1 MKQSGILKIKFNPN
15 MEYQLKAIDS
25 TIGIFTGQAKTD
37 GNYAQ
42 ISDSSDKALDF
53 RSTLIRNV
61 MTLSEEDILENIRYI
76 QRGNAIEK
84 SEALVGMNFSIEM
97 ETGTGK
103 TYTYLRSVFE
113 LNKKYGFKKFLI
125 VVPSVAI
132 REGVLKTIEMTKEH
146 FKEHFE
152 NTPFNHF
159 VYDGGKLSNVRSYA
173 VSNEISIMIINID
186 SFNKDSNIFNRYDDR
201 IQGKPSDFVT
211 SVNPILIIDEPQNME
226 SDKAKEALSSL
237 SPLFTL
243 RYSATHRNV
252 YNLVYKFGAVEA
264 YNQGM
269 VKQIEVSSVYADRDY
284 SGVYLRLVGFKAT
297 STKISAKIEMYVK
310 SANGEKIE
318 KKEKSVEK
326 NSDLFALSG
335 GLGSYDGFIVDTIDS
350 ANEYVSFTN
359 SVRCEPNQTMG
370 GYPDE
375 IKRVQIRETIKE
387 HFEKERRL
395 APKGI
400 KVLSLFFI
408 DRVASYV
415 ADDGFI
421 RKAFI
426 EEFEALK
433 MDPVFGSL
441 IKGLDVDAIHN
452 GYFARG
458 GKGEAKDTNGSTKAD
473 DDAYNLIMKD
483 KERLLSLDEPLR
495 FIFSHSALRE
505 GWDNPNV
512 FQICTLNE
520 THSIIKKRQEI
531 GRGMRICVDNNG
543 DRNYDRDINRL
554 TIIANERYEAYAKN
568 LQKEYEEEGIIG
580 APPAKNKRKK
590 ITVTLRK
597 GYKLDDN
604 FKELWDKIK
613 HKTKYRVD
621 FDTEE
626 LIERCT
632 EEINKHLFLASNG
645 SIGVDKAKV
654 ILTDEGIETKLAKI
668 SAPTAVENSFKYVP
682 DIITHLQKETHLTR
696 STIARILVGIELIND
711 IFTNPE
717 EFLINITTIIKYLKN
732 RILIEK
738 IKYDKIDDHYEMSL
752 FKESFESFED
762 SLVKVENEK
771 KGIYSHIEFDSDIE
785 RGFAEKLNAREDIRL
800 FVKLPFWFK
809 VDTPIGSY
817 NPDWAIVKQNG
828 DKVYLIRE
836 TKGTTQEGGL
846 RGDEK
851 DKITCGF
858 AHFKELA
865 VDYNV
870 DDGKGHSV

>member
-1 MKQSGILKIKFNPN
+1 MKIKFNPN
-15 MEYQLKAIDS
+15 MEYQLKAINS
-25 TIGIFTGQAKTD
+25 TIGIFNGQAKTD
-37 GNYAQ
+37 GTFVEVGGGNDG
-42 ISDSSDKALDF
+42 ILDF

-61 MTLSEEDILENIRYI
+61 LTIGKEEILENLRYI
-76 QRGNAIEK
+76 QKGNGLEK
-84 SEALVGMNFSIEM
+84 SKKLESMDFSIEM

-103 TYTYLRSVFE
+103 TYTYLRSIFE
-113 LNKKYGFKKFLI
+113 LNKRYGFKKFII

-152 NTPFNHF
+152 NVPFNYF
-159 VYDGGKLSNVRSYA
+159 VYDGGKLSNVRGYA

-186 SFNKDSNIFNRYDDR
+186 SFNKDSNIIRRYDDR
-201 IQGKPSDFVT
+201 IQGVPLEFIQT
-211 SVNPILIIDEPQNME
+211 TNPILILDEPQNME
-226 SDKAKEALSSL
+226 SEKAKEALSSL

-252 YNLVYKFGAVEA
+252 YNLIYKFGAVEA

-269 VKQIEVSSVYADRDY
+269 VKQIEVLSVYADKDY

-310 SANGEKIE
+310 STNGEKIE
-318 KKEKSVEK
+318 KKEKLVDK
-326 NSDLFALSG
+326 NSDLFVLSG
-335 GLGSYDGFIVDTIDS
+335 GLGSYEGFIVDMIDS
-350 ANEYVSFTN
+350 ANKYISFTN
-359 SVRCEPNQTMG
+359 SVRIELNQTMG

-375 IKRVQIRETIKE
+375 IKRAQIRETIKE

-408 DRVASYV
+408 DRVASY
-415 ADDGFI
+415 AEDDGFI

-426 EEFEALK
+426 EEFEALQR
-433 MDPVFGSL
+433 DPVFESMT
-441 IKGLDVDAIHN
+441 KGLDIDSIHG
-452 GYFARG
+452 GYFAKG
-458 GKGEAKDTNGSTKAD
+458 SKGEAKDTSGNTKAD
-473 DDAYNLIMKD
+473 DEAYNLIMRD

-520 THSIIKKRQEI
+520 THSVIKKRQEI
-531 GRGMRICVDNNG
+531 GRGLRICVDKNG
-543 DRNYDRDINRL
+543 ERNYDREINRL

-580 APPAKNKRKK
+580 APPVKNKRKK

-597 GYKLDDN
+597 GYKLDEN
-604 FKELWDKIK
+604 FRELWEKIK
-613 HKTKYRVD
+613 HKTKYRVN
-621 FDTEE
+621 FDTEG
-626 LIERCT
+626 LIARCI
-632 EEINKHLFLASNG
+632 EEINKHTILASSG
-645 SIGVDKAKV
+645 RIGVDKVKV

-668 SAPTAVENSFKYVP
+668 STPIGIENTCKYVP

-696 STIARILVGIELIND
+696 TTIVRILTGINGLED
-711 IFTNPE
+711 VFKNPE
-717 EFLINITTIIKYLKN
+717 EFLINITTIIKYVKN
-732 RILIEK
+732 KILIEK
-738 IKYDKIDDHYEMSL
+738 IQYEKIDDYYEMSL
-752 FKESFESFED
+752 FQESFESFED
-762 SLVKVENEK
+762 NLIKVENEK
-771 KGIYSHIEFDSDIE
+771 KGIYTHIEFDSDIE
-785 RGFAEKLNAREDIRL
+785 RGFVEKLNAREDVKL

-809 VDTPIGSY
+809 VDTPIGTY

-836 TKGTTQEGGL
+836 TKGTTMEGGL

-851 DKITCGF
+851 DKIHCGG
-858 AHFKELA
+858 AHFKKLG

-870 DDGKGHSV
+870 DDGGAKSF

>member
-1 MKQSGILKIKFNPN
+1 M
-15 MEYQLKAIDS
+15 
-25 TIGIFTGQAKTD
+25 
-37 GNYAQ
+37 
-42 ISDSSDKALDF
+42 
-53 RSTLIRNV
+53 
-61 MTLSEEDILENIRYI
+61 
-76 QRGNAIEK
+76 
-84 SEALVGMNFSIEM
+84 
-97 ETGTGK
+97 
-103 TYTYLRSVFE
+103 
-113 LNKKYGFKKFLI
+113 
-125 VVPSVAI
+125 
-132 REGVLKTIEMTKEH
+132 LKTIEMTKEH

-152 NTPFNHF
+152 NVPFNYF

-186 SFNKDSNIFNRYDDR
+186 SFNKDSNIIRRYDDR
-201 IQGKPSDFVT
+201 IQGVPLEFIQT
-211 SVNPILIIDEPQNME
+211 TNPILILDEPQNME
-226 SDKAKEALSSL
+226 SEKAKEALSSL

-252 YNLVYKFGAVEA
+252 YNLVYKFGVVEA

-269 VKQIEVSSVYADRDY
+269 VKQIEVSSVYADKDY
-284 SGVYLRLVGFKAT
+284 SGVYLKLNGFRESKSKPPA
-297 STKISAKIEMYVK
+297 AKIEMYVK

-318 KKEKSVEK
+318 KKEKSVDK
-326 NSDLFALSG
+326 HDDLFVISG
-335 GLGSYDGFIVDTIDS
+335 GLGSYEGFIVDTIDS
-350 ANEYVSFTN
+350 AEQYISFTN
-359 SVRCEPNQTMG
+359 SVRIESNQTMG

-408 DRVASYV
+408 DRVASY
-415 ADDGFI
+415 AEDDGFI

-426 EEFEALK
+426 EEFEALQR
-433 MDPVFGSL
+433 DPVFGSMT
-441 IKGLDVDAIHN
+441 KGLDIDSIHN

-458 GKGEAKDTNGSTKAD
+458 SKGEAKDTNGSTKAD
-473 DDAYNLIMKD
+473 DEAYNLIMKD
-483 KERLLSLDEPLR
+483 KERLLSLEEPLR

-520 THSIIKKRQEI
+520 THSVIKKRQEI
-531 GRGMRICVDNNG
+531 GRGLRICVDKNG
-543 DRNYDRDINRL
+543 ERNYDREINRL

-580 APPAKNKRKK
+580 TPPVKNKRKK

-597 GYKLDDN
+597 GYRLDEN
-604 FKELWDKIK
+604 FKELWEKIK

-621 FDTEE
+621 FDTDE
-626 LIERCT
+626 LIKRCA
-632 EEINKHLFLASNG
+632 EQINNHLLLASNG
-645 SIGVDKAKV
+645 SIGVDKVKV

-668 SAPTAVENSFKYVP
+668 STPIVIESTCKYVP

-696 STIARILVGIELIND
+696 TTIARILTGINGLED
-711 IFTNPE
+711 VFKNPE
-717 EFLINITTIIKYLKN
+717 EFLINITTIIKYVKN

-738 IKYDKIDDHYEMSL
+738 IQYEKIDDYYEMSL
-752 FKESFESFED
+752 FQESFESFED
-762 SLVKVENEK
+762 NLIKVENEK
-771 KGIYSHIEFDSDIE
+771 KGIYTHIEFDSDIE
-785 RGFAEKLNAREDIRL
+785 RGFAEKLNAREDVKL

-809 VDTPIGSY
+809 VDTPIGTY

-836 TKGTTQEGGL
+836 TKGTTMEGGL

-851 DKITCGF
+851 DKIHCGGV
-858 AHFKELA
+858 HFEELN

-870 DDGKGHSV
+870 DDGKANSF

>member
-1 MKQSGILKIKFNPN
+1 MKIKFNPN

-25 TIGIFTGQAKTD
+25 TIGIFNGQAKTD
-37 GNYAQ
+37 GNFVEVGGGNDE
-42 ISDSSDKALDF
+42 ILDF

-61 MTLSEEDILENIRYI
+61 LTISEEDILENLRYI
-76 QRGNAIEK
+76 QKGNGLDK
-84 SEALVGMNFSIEM
+84 SERLDGMNFSLEM

-113 LNKKYGFKKFLI
+113 LNKKYGFKKFII

-152 NTPFNHF
+152 NVPFNHF
-159 VYDGGKLSNVRSYA
+159 VYSSDKLSNVRSFA
-173 VSNEISIMIINID
+173 VSNEVSIMVINID
-186 SFNKDSNIFNRYDDR
+186 AFNKDTAVIKRYDDK
-201 IQGKPSDFVT
+201 IQGVPLEFIQT
-211 SVNPILIIDEPQNME
+211 TNPILILDEPQNME
-226 SDKAKEALSSL
+226 TEKAKEALLSL
-237 SPLFTL
+237 NPLFTL

-284 SGVYLRLVGFKAT
+284 SGVYLKLKGFKAT
-297 STKISAKIEMYVK
+297 STKITAKIEIYVK
-310 SANGEKIE
+310 SANGEKID
-318 KKEKSVEK
+318 KKEKSIEK
-326 NSDLFALSG
+326 NSDLFELSG
-335 GLGSYDGFIVDTIDS
+335 GLGSYEGFVVDTIDS
-350 ANEYVSFTN
+350 ANEYVSFDN
-359 SVRCEPNQTMG
+359 GIRCELNQTMG
-370 GYPDE
+370 GYSDD

-395 APKGI
+395 SPKGI

-408 DRVASYV
+408 DRVASY
-415 ADDGFI
+415 AEDDGFI
-421 RKAFI
+421 RRAFI
-426 EEFEALK
+426 EEFEALQR
-433 MDPVFGSL
+433 DPVFGSMT
-441 IKGLDVDAIHN
+441 KELDIDSIHN

-458 GKGEAKDTNGSTKAD
+458 SKGEAKDTNGSTKAD
-473 DDAYNLIMKD
+473 DEAYNLIMKD

-520 THSIIKKRQEI
+520 THSVIKKRQEI
-531 GRGMRICVDNNG
+531 GRGLRICVGNDG
-543 DRNYDRDINRL
+543 ERNYDREINRL

-580 APPAKNKRKK
+580 VPPIKNKRKK
-590 ITVTLRK
+590 ITVSLRK
-597 GYKLDDN
+597 GYRLDEN
-604 FKELWDKIK
+604 FKELWEKIK
-613 HKTKYRVD
+613 HRTKYRVD
-621 FDTEE
+621 FDTDD
-626 LIERCT
+626 LIARSI
-632 EEINKHLFLASNG
+632 EEINKHIILASSG
-645 SIGVDKAKV
+645 SIGVDKVKV

-668 SAPTAVENSFKYVP
+668 STPTNLANNAKYVP
-682 DIITHLQKETHLTR
+682 DIVSHLQKETHLTR
-696 STIARILVGIELIND
+696 TTIARILTGIKGLED
-711 IFTNPE
+711 VFKNPE
-717 EFLINITTIIKYLKN
+717 EFLINITTIIKYVKN

-738 IKYDKIDDHYEMSL
+738 IQYEKIDDYYEMSL
-752 FKESFESFED
+752 FQDSFESFED
-762 SLVKVENEK
+762 NLVRVEDEK

-785 RGFAEKLNAREDIRL
+785 RDFAIKLNAREDVKL

-817 NPDWAIVKQNG
+817 NPDWAIVKENG

-836 TKGTTQEGGL
+836 TKGTTQDGGL

-851 DKITCGF
+851 DKIYCGTR
-858 AHFKELA
+858 HFEELN
-865 VDYNV
+865 VDYGV
-870 DDGKGHSV
+870 DDGEARSF

>member
-15 MEYQLKAIDS
+15 MEYQLGAIDS
-25 TIGIFTGQAKTD
+25 TIGIFNGQAKTD
-37 GNYAQ
+37 GTFVEVGGGNDE
-42 ISDSSDKALDF
+42 ILDF

-61 MTLSEEDILENIRYI
+61 LTISEEDILENLRYI
-76 QRGNAIEK
+76 QKGNDLEK
-84 SEALVGMNFSIEM
+84 SEKLEGMNFSIEM

-152 NTPFNHF
+152 NVPFNHF
-159 VYDGGKLSNVRSYA
+159 VYDGGKLSNVRSFA

-211 SVNPILIIDEPQNME
+211 SVNPILILDEPQNME

-269 VKQIEVSSVYADRDY
+269 VKQIEVSSVYADKDY
-284 SGVYLRLVGFKAT
+284 SGVYLKLNGFKAT

-318 KKEKSVEK
+318 KKEKPVEK
-326 NSDLFALSG
+326 NSDLFVLSG
-335 GLGSYDGFIVDTIDS
+335 GLGSYEGFIVDTIDS

-359 SVRCEPNQTMG
+359 SVRIESNQTMG

-375 IKRVQIRETIKE
+375 IKRTQIQETIKE

-395 APKGI
+395 RPKGI

-408 DRVASYV
+408 DRVASY
-415 ADDGFI
+415 AEDDGFI

-426 EEFEALK
+426 EEFEELK
-433 MDPVFGSL
+433 KDPVFGGI
-441 IKGLDVDAIHN
+441 IKDLDIDNIHN

-458 GKGEAKDTNGSTKAD
+458 SKGEAKDTNGSTKAD

-520 THSIIKKRQEI
+520 THSVIKKRQEI
-531 GRGMRICVDNNG
+531 GRGLRICVDNSG
-543 DRNYDRDINRL
+543 DRNYDREINHL
-554 TIIANERYEAYAKN
+554 TIIAN
-568 LQKEYEEEGIIG
+568 
-580 APPAKNKRKK
+580 
-590 ITVTLRK
+590 
-597 GYKLDDN
+597 
-604 FKELWDKIK
+604 
-613 HKTKYRVD
+613 
-621 FDTEE
+621 
-626 LIERCT
+626 
-632 EEINKHLFLASNG
+632 
-645 SIGVDKAKV
+645 
-654 ILTDEGIETKLAKI
+654 
-668 SAPTAVENSFKYVP
+668 
-682 DIITHLQKETHLTR
+682 
-696 STIARILVGIELIND
+696 
-711 IFTNPE
+711 
-717 EFLINITTIIKYLKN
+717 
-732 RILIEK
+732 
-738 IKYDKIDDHYEMSL
+738 
-752 FKESFESFED
+752 
-762 SLVKVENEK
+762 
-771 KGIYSHIEFDSDIE
+771 
-785 RGFAEKLNAREDIRL
+785 
-800 FVKLPFWFK
+800 
-809 VDTPIGSY
+809 
-817 NPDWAIVKQNG
+817 
-828 DKVYLIRE
+828 
-836 TKGTTQEGGL
+836 
-846 RGDEK
+846 
-851 DKITCGF
+851 
-858 AHFKELA
+858 
-865 VDYNV
+865 
-870 DDGKGHSV
+870 